1 MPHLAVLGPIF
12 AQADGGGSALTFL
25 LPLAILGVLFYVMVM
40 LPRRRQAKKARE
52 LLGAITV
59 GDDIRTIGGIY
70 GRVRSEDDDTYTIDL
85 GGGNT
90 MRIAKRAVAERIG
103 EDEE

>member
-12 AQADGGGSALTFL
+12 AQTDGGSSTFTFL
-25 LPLAILGVLFYVMVM
+25 LPLVILGVLFYVMVM
-40 LPRRRQAKKARE
+40 LPRRRQAKKAQA

-70 GRVRSEDDDTYTIDL
+70 GRVRSEDDDSYTIDI

-90 MRIAKRAVAERIG
+90 MRIAKRAVAERIE
-103 EDEE
+103 EDQE

>member
-12 AQADGGGSALTFL
+12 AQGNGGSSAFTFL

-40 LPRRRQAKKARE
+40 LPRRRQAKKAQE
-52 LLGAITV
+52 LLAAVTV

-70 GRVRSEDDDTYTIDL
+70 GRVRSEDDDSYTIDI

-90 MRIAKRAVAERIG
+90 MRISKRAVAERIE
-103 EDEE
+103 EDQE

>member
-12 AQADGGGSALTFL
+12 AQAEGGSSAFTFL

-40 LPRRRQAKKARE
+40 LPRRRQAKKAQE
-52 LLGAITV
+52 LLTAITV
-59 GDDIRTIGGIY
+59 GDDVRTIGGIF
-70 GRVRSEDDDTYTIDL
+70 GRVRSEDDDTYTIDI

-90 MRIAKRAVAERIG
+90 MRIAKRAIAARIG
-103 EDEE
+103 EDQE

>member
-12 AQADGGGSALTFL
+12 AQADGGSSAFTFL
-25 LPLAILGVLFYVMVM
+25 LPLVILGVLFYVMVM
-40 LPRRRQAKKARE
+40 LPRRRQAKKAQQ
-52 LLGAITV
+52 LLSAITV

-70 GRVRSEDDDTYTIDL
+70 GRVRSEDDDSYTIDI

-90 MRIAKRAVAERIG
+90 MRIAKRAVAERIE
-103 EDEE
+103 EDQE